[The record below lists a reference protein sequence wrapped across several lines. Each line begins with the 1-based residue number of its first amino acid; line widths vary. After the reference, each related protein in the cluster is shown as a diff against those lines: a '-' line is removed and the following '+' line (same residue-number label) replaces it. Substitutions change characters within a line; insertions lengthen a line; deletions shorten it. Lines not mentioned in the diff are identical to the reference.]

1 MANNF
6 TDDPNC
12 VALWKFVD
20 GALTTDT
27 IGTNTLTNNNGVVSN
42 LVDFKEG
49 ASSAD
54 FESGST
60 QYFDIIDADLD
71 AGFPLKSGD
80 ANKKFSICGWLQIEA
95 IGAHIGIFS
104 KDKIGD
110 RTLTIRV
117 TNSGKFEVKMGY
129 GDGTLNETIYEAGA
143 LVTGRFYHFGFTFQ
157 DSDKSWQ
164 LVVWD
169 DTAVSKIIDTSGN
182 STNNIYVGI
191 APVAVVLG
199 YFDGGTPF
207 NPFDGEQD
215 EVVVFKDILTIAEI
229 DEIRAGTYGPATVE
243 TVVAGIGIQAEVGTN
258 WPEIVAGIGIQAEVG
273 TNWPEIVAGIGIQA
287 EVVVEQEAV
296 IVAGIGVEAV
306 VTTEA
311 YPVVI
316 AGIGIEAEVAVFNW
330 AEWIAI
336 YGSRFTAR
344 YYCTL
349 TGAPDGLADIE
360 LPMSSFQYRLR
371 DNTPSYLQVVIPR
384 IDDAQD
390 IADRSNGDLLVEM
403 AYLVDGVEQHREQL
417 ARVDLDP
424 PRSDEGTRRQSIT
437 LSGHRTETWGAQI
450 VTLRGITYQGDYNG
464 LIRIR
469 CAMPDLWLR
478 PGDTVHAG
486 DETFVAGKVLTAMS
500 KKTHWMEVVEA
511 A

>member
-1 MANNF
+1 M
-6 TDDPNC
+6 PNDFSEDADC
-12 VALWKFVD
+12 MALWRFEPS
-20 GALTTDT
+20 ALTVDSK
-27 IGTNTLTNNNGVVSN
+27 GANTLTNINAVAENA
-42 LVDFKEG
+42 VDVWEG
-49 ASSAD
+49 AGSAD
-54 FESGST
+54 FEQTST
-60 QYFDIIDADLD
+60 QYFSIPDADLD
-71 AGFPLKSGD
+71 ADFPLKSGD
-80 ANKKFSICGWLQIEA
+80 VNKKISVCGAFQLESFNTAWRGLFSKLDTNGLRSLS
-95 IGAHIGIFS
+95 IGIQQTSGQFVVVL
-104 KDKIGD
+104 GYNNG
-110 RTLTIRV
+110 
-117 TNSGKFEVKMGY
+117 NSGE
-129 GDGTLNETIYEAGA
+129 TLYQAGS

-157 DSDKSWQ
+157 DSDKSWK

-169 DTAVSKIIDTSGN
+169 DTAGSKVINTSGTA
-182 STNNIYVGI
+182 TNNISVGTAAVGI
-191 APVAVVLG
+191 GVR
-199 YFDGGTPF
+199 YFATGTPVET
-207 NPFDGEQD
+207 FDGEID
-215 EVVVFKDILTIAEI
+215 EIVVFKDILTTGEI
-229 DEIRAGTYGPATVE
+229 DLIRQGGFGPVDR
-243 TVVAGIGIQAEVGTN
+243 TVVAGIGIEAEVGTN
-258 WPEIVAGIGIQAEVG
+258 WPGITAGIGVSASVLVEQEAAIEAGIGIE
-273 TNWPEIVAGIGIQA
+273 T
-287 EVVVEQEAV
+287 VVN
-296 IVAGIGVEAV
+296 
-306 VTTEA
+306 TEA
-311 YPVVI
+311 YPVI
-316 AGIGIEAEVAVFNW
+316 TAGIGIEAEVAVFNW